1 MQDPRI
7 RLGAIILLSAAAW
20 MSLPGAILTLLWW
33 VISSGARTS
42 VHTVRSLI
50 FILLVPAVMALA
62 AIWSGADGISYFF
75 RITAVLIIASWMYAE
90 RYPGELLDVGVWA
103 LGTKTGFDLGLIGEL
118 SMSSLDTLAR
128 EIDRISV
135 ALRQKGTRLTPRILP
150 AVFSGILIRQ
160 LNLAHER
167 AILLTLRGY
176 TRGGMHCPSF
186 SPSRS
191 DCISGAFSCTIFL
204 FSLIAGDIF
213 KIAGATF
220 IV

>member
-7 RLGAIILLSAAAW
+7 RLVATILLSAAAW
-20 MSLPGAILTLLWW
+20 ISLPGAVLAVLWW
-33 VISSGARTS
+33 LVCGKAQTS
-42 VHTVRSLI
+42 IQTIRSLML
-50 FILLVPAVMALA
+50 ILMVPAVMGLA
-62 AIWSGADGISYFF
+62 AVWSGEDGFSYVI

-90 RYPGELLDVGVWA
+90 RYPGELLDVGVWF

-128 EIDRISV
+128 ETDRIKV
-135 ALRQKGTRLTPRILP
+135 ALRQKETRLSPRMIP

-186 SPSRS
+186 FSPRT
-191 DCISGAFSCTIFL
+191 DWIKGAFSCTIFL
-204 FSLIAGDIF
+204 YSLIAGDF
-213 KIAGATF
+213 FNIAGSTF

>member
-160 LNLAHER
+160 LNLAHDR

>member
-7 RLGAIILLSAAAW
+7 RLGATILLSAAAW
-20 MSLPGAILTLLWW
+20 ISLSGAILTLLWW
-33 VISSGARTS
+33 VIGAGARTS

-50 FILLVPAVMALA
+50 LILLVPAVMGLA
-62 AIWSGADGISYFF
+62 ACWSGADGVSYFV

-135 ALRQKGTRLTPRILP
+135 ALSQKGIRLTPRIIP

-191 DCISGAFSCTIFL
+191 DWISGAFSCTIFI
-204 FSLIAGDIF
+204 FSLIAGDFF

>member
-7 RLGAIILLSAAAW
+7 RLVATILLSAAAW
-20 MSLPGAILTLLWW
+20 ISLPGAVLAVLWW
-33 VISSGARTS
+33 LVCGKARTS
-42 VHTVRSLI
+42 IQTIRSLI
-50 FILLVPAVMALA
+50 LILMVPGVMGLA
-62 AIWSGADGISYFF
+62 AVWSGEDGFSYVIRIS
-75 RITAVLIIASWMYAE
+75 AVLIIASWMYAE
-90 RYPGELLDVGVWA
+90 RYPGELLDVGVWF

-128 EIDRISV
+128 ETDRISI
-135 ALRQKGTRLTPRILP
+135 ALRQKGTLLSPRIIP

-160 LNLAHER
+160 LNLAQER

-186 SPSRS
+186 FSPRT
-191 DCISGAFSCTIFL
+191 DRINGAFSCTIFL
-204 FSLIAGDIF
+204 YSLIAGDF
-213 KIAGATF
+213 FNIAGSTF

>member
-7 RLGAIILLSAAAW
+7 RLGATILLSAAAW
-20 MSLPGAILTLLWW
+20 ISLPGAILTLLWW
-33 VISSGARTS
+33 VMYAGARTS
-42 VHTVRSLI
+42 VHTIRSLI
-50 FILLVPAVMALA
+50 IILLVPAVMALA
-62 AIWSGADGISYFF
+62 AFWSGADGISYFV
-75 RITAVLIIASWMYAE
+75 RITTVLIIASWMYAE

-103 LGTKTGFDLGLIGEL
+103 FGTKTGFDLGLIGEL
-118 SMSSLDTLAR
+118 SMASLDTLAR
-128 EIDRISV
+128 EIERISV
-135 ALRQKGTRLTPRILP
+135 ALSQKGMRLTPRIIP

-191 DCISGAFSCTIFL
+191 DWISGAFSCTIFL
-204 FSLIAGDIF
+204 FSLIAGDFF
-213 KIAGATF
+213 KIA
-220 IV
+220 

>member
-7 RLGAIILLSAAAW
+7 RLGATILLSAAAW

-33 VISSGARTS
+33 VIYAGARTS

-62 AIWSGADGISYFF
+62 AIWSGADGISYFV
-75 RITAVLIIASWMYAE
+75 RVTAVLIIASWMYAE